1 MLPARWIW
9 EAVIDQALREDIGHG
24 DVTTLALIPPEQRGR
39 LRVLA
44 EAPLVVAGL
53 PALPLIFAVLGET
66 VTVTARVTDG
76 TPVAAGA
83 ELARL
88 EGPARALLTGE
99 RVALNLIEHLS
110 GISTFTRRVVEAVAP
125 WGTRILDT
133 RKTTPG
139 LRALEK
145 YAVRVGGGTNHR
157 MGLDAAVLIKD
168 NHIAAVGSVAE
179 AVRRTRAAVGPTLFV
194 EVECDSLEQ
203 VAEALEAGPDGILL
217 DNMTPPQLQ
226 EAVHL
231 IGGRVFTEASGGVSP
246 ANVAE
251 VAATGVDAIS
261 LGALTHSAPWAPVTA
276 EWEDLP

>member
-1 MLPARWIW
+1 MPARWIW

-179 AVRRTRAAVGPTLFV
+179 AVRRARAAVGPTLFV